1 MSNPLVFVR
10 YCFKIQEMRIRVG
23 KADPWQLG
31 DVPDPFQ
38 TQKIRDDTVSEDL
51 YSLQYVLDWFVVE
64 TIVKH
69 GMMKMLITTMM
80 SVLSGTVTKINAKPR
95 GQK

>member
-1 MSNPLVFVR
+1 MRQFASNPLVFVR

-64 TIVKH
+64 TIVKTWYDEDAYYDDDE
-69 GMMKMLITTMM
+69 L
-80 SVLSGTVTKINAKPR
+80 AKWYSD
-95 GQK
+95 

>member
-1 MSNPLVFVR
+1 MRQFVSNPLVFVR

-23 KADPWQLG
+23 KADSWQLG

-64 TIVKH
+64 TIVKTWYDEDAYYDDDELV
-69 GMMKMLITTMM
+69 KWY
-80 SVLSGTVTKINAKPR
+80 SD
-95 GQK
+95 

>member
-38 TQKIRDDTVSEDL
+38 TQRIRDDTVSEDL

-64 TIVKH
+64 TIVKTWYDEDAYYDNDE
-69 GMMKMLITTMM
+69 L
-80 SVLSGTVTKINAKPR
+80 AKWYSD
-95 GQK
+95 

>member
-64 TIVKH
+64 TIVKTWYDEDAYYDDDE
-69 GMMKMLITTMM
+69 L
-80 SVLSGTVTKINAKPR
+80 AKWYSD
-95 GQK
+95 

>member
-1 MSNPLVFVR
+1 MRQFVSNPLVFVR
-10 YCFKIQEMRIRVG
+10 YCFKIQKMRIRVG

-64 TIVKH
+64 TRVKTWYD
-69 GMMKMLITTMM
+69 KDAYYDDDELVKWY
-80 SVLSGTVTKINAKPR
+80 SD
-95 GQK
+95 

>member
-1 MSNPLVFVR
+1 MCAMRQFVSNPLVFVR

-64 TIVKH
+64 TIVKTWYDEDAYYDDDE
-69 GMMKMLITTMM
+69 L
-80 SVLSGTVTKINAKPR
+80 AKWYSD
-95 GQK
+95 